1 MDATEFWKIIIKK
14 KDEGREKKK
23 KQINSVLEVEMTVF
37 VFVFDS

>member
-14 KDEGREKKK
+14 KDEGRKKK

>member
-14 KDEGREKKK
+14 KMKGEKKK